1 MVVAIIKQAYK
12 FTPYIIGTKEN
23 IGLVPDYSGK
33 NIGTVPY
40 TWVETTG
47 YNGPLL
53 EKRVKPTLK
62 EKFTNLSN
70 VSSKGETLCHTGAT
84 TG

>member
-12 FTPYIIGTKEN
+12 FTPYIVGAKKN

-53 EKRVKPTLK
+53 EK
-62 EKFTNLSN
+62 E
-70 VSSKGETLCHTGAT
+70 G
-84 TG
+84 